1 MTFRQFAYRNV
12 VRNSRI
18 YGAFF
23 MASFFSV
30 AVFFIYSM
38 LMFHPDIE
46 RGILGE
52 VSLVGMIGAEIVL
65 VLFTL
70 FFLYYS
76 MSAFLEAR
84 SHEFA
89 ILLHLGMEKRQ
100 MNKLVFLET
109 MIIGS
114 GSIIVGIIFGFS
126 FSKFFFM
133 IVREILHLE
142 DLPLYVSWQPFL
154 LTIGVFTSAFVVISF
169 ISVYFTRE
177 RKLRD
182 LLKGDDYINSNKGYS
197 KIRAIYGIILILTT
211 YALAIIVSHTTTIEL
226 TLLIPLSATFGTYY
240 FFSDSV
246 PFILQI
252 ARGKRKFHWR
262 RYRLLS
268 LAEQTRIMMD
278 NVKMF
283 FVVTM
288 VSTLAFLSVGV
299 LATMSSYTTQYDR
312 LNPLGFIYKG
322 DNDNPYEAEH
332 INSLRLQL
340 EDKGLSYHLS
350 RFVVV
355 KQTSSFTQNEVEVFR
370 ESDMNVLLSSFNYP
384 LIDLASGEAVFIPYS
399 EESLKKLKNTEVRT
413 ILEENDIP
421 ITIDSVYPK
430 IVFPG
435 SIVSVNSIVI
445 SDEDFVKLVNP
456 ITSKGVVQPSYH
468 LFTFDIPQWMET
480 KDIGKDIL
488 ESASSEYFHS
498 LKKGKHSPFY
508 FENAGL
514 NYSYILATYSLFT
527 LVGVLVATVFLLAA
541 GSFIYFKLHTS
552 LEREKR
558 KFDVLKRM
566 GLTDVELKKLVNR
579 HLFPQFFLPWSVA
592 MMHSAFAFF
601 MVQGILKDIANISI
615 VKEVFFAFG
624 FFVLIQVIYFY
635 LIRWR
640 YISHIRS

>member
-1 MTFRQFAYRNV
+1 
-12 VRNSRI
+12 
-18 YGAFF
+18 

-46 RGILGE
+46 HGILGE
-52 VSLVGMIGAEIVL
+52 VSLIGMVGAEIVL

-100 MNKLVFLET
+100 MNRLVFLET

-133 IVREILHLE
+133 IVREILHLD
-142 DLPLYVSWQPFL
+142 DLPLYVSWEPFL

-177 RKLRD
+177 RQLRD
-182 LLKGDDYINSNKGYS
+182 LIKGSDYLSSLATYS
-197 KIRAIYGIILILTT
+197 KIRAIYGVALILAT
-211 YALAIIVSHTTTIEL
+211 YILAFVVGHTSLIGL
-226 TLLIPLSATFGTYY
+226 TLIIPFSATFGTYY

-246 PFILQI
+246 PYILDL
-252 ARGKRKFHWR
+252 ARGKRKFYWR

-268 LAEQTRIMMD
+268 LAEQTHIMMD

-299 LATMSSYTTQYDR
+299 LATMSSYTIQYDR
-312 LNPLGFIYKG
+312 LNPLGLVYKG
-322 DNDNPYEAEH
+322 DVDNPFEREH

-340 EDKGLSYHLS
+340 EDKGLSYQLS

-355 KQTSSFTQNEVEVFR
+355 KQTSSFTKNEVEVFR
-370 ESDMNVLLSSFNYP
+370 ESDMNVLLSSYSYP
-384 LIDLASGEAVFIPYS
+384 LLNLAAGEAVFIPYS
-399 EESLKKLKNTEVRT
+399 EDALKKLKDRVVHTV
-413 ILEENDIP
+413 LEENSIP

-445 SDEDFVKLVNP
+445 SDEDFANLVHP
-456 ITSKGVVQPSYH
+456 ISDKNIMQPSYH
-468 LFTFDIPQWMET
+468 LFTFVIPQWMET
-480 KDIGKDIL
+480 KEIGKDIVNL
-488 ESASSEYFHS
+488 ETNLYFS
-498 LKKGKHSPFY
+498 KKDKFSPFY

-541 GSFIYFKLHTS
+541 GSFVYFKLHTS

-566 GLTDVELKKLVNR
+566 GLTDAELKKLVNR
-579 HLFPQFFLPWSVA
+579 HLFPQFFLPWGVA
-592 MMHSAFAFF
+592 MMHSAFAFL
-601 MVQGILKDIANISI
+601 MVQGVLKDFANISI

-624 FFVLIQVIYFY
+624 FFVVIQVVYFY

>member
-52 VSLVGMIGAEIVL
+52 VSLIGMVGAEIVL

-84 SHEFA
+84 SQEFA

-100 MNKLVFLET
+100 MNRLVFLET

-114 GSIIVGIIFGFS
+114 GSIIVGIVFGFS

-133 IVREILHLE
+133 IVREILHLD
-142 DLPLYVSWQPFL
+142 DLPLYVSWEPFL

-182 LLKGDDYINSNKGYS
+182 LLKGSDYLNSLATYS
-197 KIRAIYGIILILTT
+197 KIRAVYGVALILTT
-211 YALAIIVSHTTTIEL
+211 YILAFVVGHTSLIGL
-226 TLLIPLSATFGTYY
+226 TLLIPFSATFGTYY

-246 PFILQI
+246 PCFLDL
-252 ARGKRKFHWR
+252 ARGKRKYHWQ

-268 LAEQTRIMMD
+268 LAEQTHIMMD

-312 LNPLGFIYKG
+312 LNPLGLVYKG
-322 DNDNPYEAEH
+322 DVDNPYEREH

-340 EDKGLSYHLS
+340 EEKGLSYQLS
-350 RFVVV
+350 RFIVV
-355 KQTSSFTQNEVEVFR
+355 KQTSSFTRNEVEVFR
-370 ESDMNVLLSSFNYP
+370 ESDMNVLLSSYSYP
-384 LIDLASGEAVFIPYS
+384 LLNLGSGEAVFIPYS
-399 EESLKKLKNTEVRT
+399 EDSLKKLKNRIVHTV
-413 ILEENDIP
+413 LEENNIP

-445 SDEDFVKLVNP
+445 SDEDFAKLVRP
-456 ITSKGVVQPSYH
+456 IADQDIIQPSYH
-468 LFTFDIPQWMET
+468 LFTFVIPQWMET
-480 KDIGKDIL
+480 KEIGKNIDYL
-488 ESASSEYFHS
+488 ESNLYF
-498 LKKGKHSPFY
+498 LKKDKFSPFY

-566 GLTDVELKKLVNR
+566 GLTDAELKKLVNR
-579 HLFPQFFLPWSVA
+579 HLFPQFFLPWGVA
-592 MMHSAFAFF
+592 MMHSAFAFL
-601 MVQGILKDIANISI
+601 MVQGILRDIANISI

-624 FFVLIQVIYFY
+624 FFVLIQVVYFY

>member
-1 MTFRQFAYRNV
+1 
-12 VRNSRI
+12 
-18 YGAFF
+18 

-52 VSLVGMIGAEIVL
+52 VSLIGMVGAEIVL

-109 MIIGS
+109 MIIGA

-133 IVREILHLE
+133 IVREILHLDE
-142 DLPLYVSWQPFL
+142 LPLYVSWQPFL

-182 LLKGDDYINSNKGYS
+182 LIKGSDYLNSLTTYS
-197 KIRAIYGIILILTT
+197 KIRAVYGIALILGT
-211 YALAIIVSHTTTIEL
+211 YILAFVVGHTSLIGL
-226 TLLIPLSATFGTYY
+226 TLLIPFSATFGTYY

-246 PFILQI
+246 PCFLDL
-252 ARGKRKFHWR
+252 ARGKRKFHWQ

-268 LAEQTRIMMD
+268 LAEQTHIMMD

-312 LNPLGFIYKG
+312 LNPLGLVYKG
-322 DNDNPYEAEH
+322 DIDNPYEREH

-340 EDKGLSYHLS
+340 EEKGLSYQLS
-350 RFVVV
+350 RFVVI

-370 ESDMNVLLSSFNYP
+370 ESDMNVLLSSYSYP
-384 LIDLASGEAVFIPYS
+384 LLDLGSGEAVFIPYS
-399 EESLKKLKNTEVRT
+399 EDSLKKLKNRVVHTV
-413 ILEENDIP
+413 LEENSIP

-445 SDEDFVKLVNP
+445 SDEDFAKLIHP
-456 ITSKGVVQPSYH
+456 ISEKNLIQPSYH
-468 LFTFDIPQWMET
+468 LFTFVIPQWMET
-480 KDIGKDIL
+480 KEVGKDIDYL
-488 ESASSEYFHS
+488 ESNLYF
-498 LKKGKHSPFY
+498 LKKDKFSPFY

-566 GLTDVELKKLVNR
+566 GLTDIELKKLVDR
-579 HLFPQFFLPWSVA
+579 H
-592 MMHSAFAFF
+592 
-601 MVQGILKDIANISI
+601 
-615 VKEVFFAFG
+615 
-624 FFVLIQVIYFY
+624 
-635 LIRWR
+635 
-640 YISHIRS
+640 

>member
-12 VRNSRI
+12 VRNSRV

-46 RGILGE
+46 SGILGE
-52 VSLVGMIGAEIVL
+52 VPMVGMIGAEVVL

-84 SHEFA
+84 SREFG
-89 ILLHLGMEKRQ
+89 ILLHLGMDKRQ

-109 MIIGS
+109 MIIGAA
-114 GSIIVGIIFGFS
+114 SIIVGIIFGFS

-142 DLPLYVSWQPFL
+142 GLPLYVSWEPFL

-169 ISVYFTRE
+169 TSVYLRRE
-177 RKLRD
+177 RKLLD
-182 LLKGDDYINSNKGYS
+182 LMKGSNYLHSVITYS
-197 KIRAIYGIILILTT
+197 KIRAIYGIALILST
-211 YALAIIVSHTTTIEL
+211 YVLVLLVSYTSMIGL
-226 TLLIPLSATFGTYY
+226 TLLIPVSATFGTYY

-246 PFILQI
+246 PFFLDL
-252 ARGKRKFHWR
+252 ARGKRKFHWQ

-268 LAEQTRIMMD
+268 LAEQTNIMQE
-278 NVKMF
+278 NVKVF

-288 VSTLAFLSVGV
+288 VSTMAFLSVGV
-299 LATMSSYTTQYDR
+299 LATMSSYTTQYER
-312 LNPLGFIYKG
+312 LNPLGLIYKG
-322 DNDNPYEAEH
+322 DIDNPYENEH
-332 INSLRLQL
+332 IHSLMEQL
-340 EDKGLSYHLS
+340 EEKGLSYHLT
-350 RFVVV
+350 RFVVI
-355 KQTSSFTQNEVEVFR
+355 KQTSSFTHNEVEVFR
-370 ESDMNVLLSSFNYP
+370 ESDMNTLLSSFGYP
-384 LIDLASGEAVFIPYS
+384 LLKLTEGEAVFIPYS
-399 EESLKKLKNTEVRT
+399 EESLKKLKNTVVHT
-413 ILEENDIP
+413 VLEENAIP
-421 ITIDSVYPK
+421 LTIDSVYPE

-445 SDEDFVKLVNP
+445 SDEDFVKLEKP
-456 ITSKGVVQPSYH
+456 IADADIVQPSYK

-480 KDIGKDIL
+480 KEIGKEIDHL
-488 ESASSEYFHS
+488 AVNEYFN
-498 LKKGKHSPFY
+498 KNENRSPFY

-552 LEREKR
+552 LEHEKR
-558 KFDVLKRM
+558 KFEVLKRM
-566 GLTDVELKKLVNR
+566 GLTDIELKKLVNR
-579 HLFPQFFLPWSVA
+579 HLFPQFFLPWGVA

-601 MVQGILKDIANISI
+601 MVQSLLKDIANISI

-624 FFVLIQVIYFY
+624 FFVMIQVVYFY

>member
-12 VRNSRI
+12 IRNSRI

-52 VSLVGMIGAEIVL
+52 VSLIGMVGAEIVL

-76 MSAFLEAR
+76 LSAFLEAR

-100 MNKLVFLET
+100 MNRLVFLET
-109 MIIGS
+109 MIIGA

-133 IVREILHLE
+133 IVREILHLNK
-142 DLPLYVSWQPFL
+142 LSLYVSWQPFL
-154 LTIGVFTSAFVVISF
+154 LTIGVFMSAFIVISF
-169 ISVYFTRE
+169 ISVYFTRV

-182 LLKGDDYINSNKGYS
+182 LMKGTTNYAQTYS
-197 KIRAIYGIILILTT
+197 KVHAIYGIGLILFT
-211 YALAIIVSHTTTIEL
+211 YLITLIIAQKSFISLLA
-226 TLLIPLSATFGTYY
+226 LIPLSATVGTYY
-240 FFSDSV
+240 LFSDTI
-246 PFILQI
+246 PLFLEM
-252 ARGKRKFHWR
+252 ARKKRHFHWQ

-268 LAEQTRIMMD
+268 LAEQTDILKD

-288 VSTLAFLSVGV
+288 VSTLAFLSVGI

-312 LNPLGFIYKG
+312 LNPLGLVYKG
-322 DNDNPYEAEH
+322 DIDNPYEKNH

-340 EDKGLSYHLS
+340 EEKGLSYQLS

-355 KQTSSFTQNEVEVFR
+355 KQTSSFTHNEVEVFR
-370 ESDMNVLLSSFNYP
+370 ESDMNSLVSSFNYP
-384 LIDLASGEAVFIPYS
+384 LINLESGEAIFIPYS
-399 EESLKKLKNTEVRT
+399 EESLKKLKNKIVHT
-413 ILEENDIP
+413 ILQENNIP

-430 IVFPG
+430 IVFPT

-445 SDEDFVKLVNP
+445 SDEDFEKITRLISYKP
-456 ITSKGVVQPSYH
+456 IIQPVYH
-468 LFTFDIPQWMET
+468 LFTFHIPQWRET
-480 KDIGKDIL
+480 KDIGQDIDQF
-488 ESASSEYFHS
+488 ASSIYV
-498 LKKGKHSPFY
+498 KKQSKFSPFY

-541 GSFIYFKLHTS
+541 GSFVYFKLHTS

-566 GLTDVELKKLVNR
+566 GLTDAELKKLVNR
-579 HLFPQFFLPWSVA
+579 HLFPQFFLPWGVA
-592 MMHSAFAFF
+592 MLHSTFAFL
-601 MVQGILKDIANISI
+601 MIQGVLREFIDVSIA
-615 VKEVFFAFG
+615 KEVFFAFG
-624 FFVLIQVIYFY
+624 FFVLIQIVYFY

>member
-1 MTFRQFAYRNV
+1 
-12 VRNSRI
+12 
-18 YGAFF
+18 

-52 VSLVGMIGAEIVL
+52 VSLIGMVGAEIVL

-109 MIIGS
+109 MIIGA
-114 GSIIVGIIFGFS
+114 GSIIVGIVFGFS

-133 IVREILHLE
+133 IVREILHLDE
-142 DLPLYVSWQPFL
+142 LPLYVSWQPFL

-182 LLKGDDYINSNKGYS
+182 LIKGSDYLNSLTTYS
-197 KIRAIYGIILILTT
+197 KIRAIYGITLILGT
-211 YALAIIVSHTTTIEL
+211 YILAFVVGHTSLIGL
-226 TLLIPLSATFGTYY
+226 TLLIPFSATFGTYY

-246 PFILQI
+246 PCLLDL
-252 ARGKRKFHWR
+252 ARGKRKFHWQ

-268 LAEQTRIMMD
+268 LAEQTHIMMD

-312 LNPLGFIYKG
+312 LNPLGLVYKG
-322 DNDNPYEAEH
+322 DIDNPYEREH

-340 EDKGLSYHLS
+340 EDKGLSYQLS

-370 ESDMNVLLSSFNYP
+370 ESDMNVLLSSYSYP
-384 LIDLASGEAVFIPYS
+384 LLNLGSGEAVFIPYS
-399 EESLKKLKNTEVRT
+399 EDSLKKLKNRVVHTV
-413 ILEENDIP
+413 LEENSIP

-445 SDEDFVKLVNP
+445 SDEDFAKLIHP
-456 ITSKGVVQPSYH
+456 ISEKNIIQPSYH
-468 LFTFDIPQWMET
+468 LFTFVIPQWMET
-480 KDIGKDIL
+480 KEVGKDIDYL
-488 ESASSEYFHS
+488 ESNLYF
-498 LKKGKHSPFY
+498 LKKDKFSPFY

-566 GLTDVELKKLVNR
+566 GLTEIELKKLVNR
-579 HLFPQFFLPWSVA
+579 HLFPQFFLPWGVA
-592 MMHSAFAFF
+592 MMHSAFAFL

-624 FFVLIQVIYFY
+624 FFVLIQVVYFY

>member
-52 VSLVGMIGAEIVL
+52 MSLIGMVGAEIVL

-100 MNKLVFLET
+100 MNRLVFLET
-109 MIIGS
+109 MIIGT
-114 GSIIVGIIFGFS
+114 GSIIVGIVFGFS

-142 DLPLYVSWQPFL
+142 DLPLYISWEPFL
-154 LTIGVFTSAFVVISF
+154 LTIGVFTSAFFVISF

-182 LLKGDDYINSNKGYS
+182 LIKGSDYLNSLTTYS
-197 KIRAIYGIILILTT
+197 KIRAFYGIALIVTT
-211 YALAIIVSHTTTIEL
+211 YILAFVVGHTSLIGL
-226 TLLIPLSATFGTYY
+226 TLLIPFSATFGTYY

-246 PFILQI
+246 PCFLDL
-252 ARGKRKFHWR
+252 ARGKRKYHWQ

-268 LAEQTRIMMD
+268 LAEQTHIMMD

-312 LNPLGFIYKG
+312 LNPLGLVYKG
-322 DNDNPYEAEH
+322 DVDNPYEREH

-340 EDKGLSYHLS
+340 EEKGLSYQLS
-350 RFVVV
+350 RFIVV
-355 KQTSSFTQNEVEVFR
+355 KQTSSFTRNEVEVFR
-370 ESDMNVLLSSFNYP
+370 ESDMNVLLSSYSYP
-384 LIDLASGEAVFIPYS
+384 LLNLEAGEAVFIPYS
-399 EESLKKLKNTEVRT
+399 EDSLKKLKDRVVHTV
-413 ILEENDIP
+413 LEENNIP
-421 ITIDSVYPK
+421 LTIDSVYPK

-445 SDEDFVKLVNP
+445 SDEDFAKLIHP
-456 ITSKGVVQPSYH
+456 ISDQDIIQPSYH
-468 LFTFDIPQWMET
+468 LFTFVIPQWMET
-480 KDIGKDIL
+480 KDIGKDIDHL
-488 ESASSEYFHS
+488 ESNLYFI
-498 LKKGKHSPFY
+498 KKDKFSPFY

-566 GLTDVELKKLVNR
+566 GLTDTELKKLVNR
-579 HLFPQFFLPWSVA
+579 HLFPQFFLPWGVA
-592 MMHSAFAFF
+592 MMHSAFAFL
-601 MVQGILKDIANISI
+601 MVQGILRDIANISI

-624 FFVLIQVIYFY
+624 FFVLIQVVYFY

>member
-52 VSLVGMIGAEIVL
+52 VSLIGMVGAEIVL

-100 MNKLVFLET
+100 MNRLVFLET

-142 DLPLYVSWQPFL
+142 ELPLYVSWEPFL

-182 LLKGDDYINSNKGYS
+182 LIKGSDYLSSLATYS
-197 KIRAIYGIILILTT
+197 KIRAIYGVALILAT
-211 YALAIIVSHTTTIEL
+211 YILAFVVGHTSFIEL
-226 TLLIPLSATFGTYY
+226 TLLIPFSATFGTYY

-246 PFILQI
+246 PCFIDL
-252 ARGKRKFHWR
+252 ARGKRKFYWR

-268 LAEQTRIMMD
+268 LAEQTHIMMD

-288 VSTLAFLSVGV
+288 VSTLAFLAVGI
-299 LATMSSYTTQYDR
+299 LATMSSYTIQYDR
-312 LNPLGFIYKG
+312 LNPLGLVYKG
-322 DNDNPYEAEH
+322 DVDNPYEREH

-340 EDKGLSYHLS
+340 EDKGLSYQLS
-350 RFVVV
+350 RFVVI

-370 ESDMNVLLSSFNYP
+370 ESDMNVLLSSYSYP
-384 LIDLASGEAVFIPYS
+384 LLNLAAGEAVFIPYS
-399 EESLKKLKNTEVRT
+399 EDSLKKLKNRVVHTV
-413 ILEENDIP
+413 LEENAIP

-445 SDEDFVKLVNP
+445 SDEDFAKLIRP
-456 ITSKGVVQPSYH
+456 ILDKDIRQPSYH
-468 LFTFDIPQWMET
+468 LFTFVIPQWMET
-480 KDIGKDIL
+480 KEIGKEIASL
-488 ESASSEYFHS
+488 ETNLYFN
-498 LKKGKHSPFY
+498 KKDKFSPFY

-541 GSFIYFKLHTS
+541 GSFVYFKLHTS

-566 GLTDVELKKLVNR
+566 GLTDGELKKLVNR
-579 HLFPQFFLPWSVA
+579 HLFPQFFLPWGVA
-592 MMHSAFAFF
+592 MMHSAFAFL

-624 FFVLIQVIYFY
+624 FFVFIQVVYFY

>member
-1 MTFRQFAYRNV
+1 MSCGTAGYMVPFSWQA
-12 VRNSRI
+12 
-18 YGAFF
+18 
-23 MASFFSV
+23 FFSV

-52 VSLVGMIGAEIVL
+52 MSLIGMVGAEIVL

-100 MNKLVFLET
+100 MNRLVFLET
-109 MIIGS
+109 MIIGT
-114 GSIIVGIIFGFS
+114 GSIIVGIVFGFS

-142 DLPLYVSWQPFL
+142 DLPLYISWEPFL
-154 LTIGVFTSAFVVISF
+154 LTIGVFTSAFFVISF

-182 LLKGDDYINSNKGYS
+182 LIKGSDYLNSLTTYS
-197 KIRAIYGIILILTT
+197 KIRAFYGIALIVTT
-211 YALAIIVSHTTTIEL
+211 YILAFVVGHTSLIGL
-226 TLLIPLSATFGTYY
+226 TLLIPFSATFGTYY

-246 PFILQI
+246 PCFLDL
-252 ARGKRKFHWR
+252 ARGKRKYHWQ

-268 LAEQTRIMMD
+268 LAEQTHIMMD

-312 LNPLGFIYKG
+312 LNPLGLVYKG
-322 DNDNPYEAEH
+322 DVDNPYEREH

-340 EDKGLSYHLS
+340 EEKGLSYQLS
-350 RFVVV
+350 RFIVV
-355 KQTSSFTQNEVEVFR
+355 KQTSSFTRNEVEVFR
-370 ESDMNVLLSSFNYP
+370 ESDMNVLLSSYSYP
-384 LIDLASGEAVFIPYS
+384 LLNLEAGEAVFIPYS
-399 EESLKKLKNTEVRT
+399 EDSLKKLKDRVVHTV
-413 ILEENDIP
+413 LEENNIP
-421 ITIDSVYPK
+421 LTIDSVYPK

-445 SDEDFVKLVNP
+445 SDEDFAKLIHP
-456 ITSKGVVQPSYH
+456 ISDHDIIQPSYH
-468 LFTFDIPQWMET
+468 LFTFVIPQWMET
-480 KDIGKDIL
+480 KDIGKDIDHL
-488 ESASSEYFHS
+488 ESNLYFI
-498 LKKGKHSPFY
+498 KKDKFSPFY

-566 GLTDVELKKLVNR
+566 GLTDTELKKLVNR
-579 HLFPQFFLPWSVA
+579 HLFPQFFLPWGVA
-592 MMHSAFAFF
+592 MMHSAFAFL
-601 MVQGILKDIANISI
+601 MVQGILRDIANISI

-624 FFVLIQVIYFY
+624 FFVLIQVVYFY

>member
-52 VSLVGMIGAEIVL
+52 VSLIGMVGAEIVL

-109 MIIGS
+109 MIIGA
-114 GSIIVGIIFGFS
+114 GSIIVGIVFGFS

-133 IVREILHLE
+133 IVREILHLDE
-142 DLPLYVSWQPFL
+142 LPLYVSWQPFL

-182 LLKGDDYINSNKGYS
+182 LIKGSDYLNSLTTYS
-197 KIRAIYGIILILTT
+197 KIRAIYGITLILGT
-211 YALAIIVSHTTTIEL
+211 YILAFVVGHTSLIGL
-226 TLLIPLSATFGTYY
+226 TLLIPFSATFGTYY

-246 PFILQI
+246 PCLLDL
-252 ARGKRKFHWR
+252 ARGKRKFHWQ

-268 LAEQTRIMMD
+268 LAEQTHIMMD

-312 LNPLGFIYKG
+312 LNPLGLVYKG
-322 DNDNPYEAEH
+322 DIDNPYEREH

-340 EDKGLSYHLS
+340 EEKGLSYQLS

-370 ESDMNVLLSSFNYP
+370 ESDMNVLLSSYSYP
-384 LIDLASGEAVFIPYS
+384 LLNLGSGEAVFIPYS
-399 EESLKKLKNTEVRT
+399 EDSLKKLKNRVVHTV
-413 ILEENDIP
+413 LEENSIP

-445 SDEDFVKLVNP
+445 SDEDFAKLIHP
-456 ITSKGVVQPSYH
+456 ISEKNIIQPSYH
-468 LFTFDIPQWMET
+468 LFTFVIPQWMET
-480 KDIGKDIL
+480 KEVGKDIDYL
-488 ESASSEYFHS
+488 ESNLYF
-498 LKKGKHSPFY
+498 LKKDKFSPFY

-566 GLTDVELKKLVNR
+566 GLTEIELKKLVNR
-579 HLFPQFFLPWSVA
+579 HLFPQFFLPWGVA
-592 MMHSAFAFF
+592 MMHSAFAFL

-624 FFVLIQVIYFY
+624 FFVLIQVVYFY

>member
-1 MTFRQFAYRNV
+1 
-12 VRNSRI
+12 
-18 YGAFF
+18 

-52 VSLVGMIGAEIVL
+52 VSLIGMVGAEIVL

-89 ILLHLGMEKRQ
+89 MLLHLGMEKRQ

-109 MIIGS
+109 MIIGA
-114 GSIIVGIIFGFS
+114 GSIIVGIVFGFS

-133 IVREILHLE
+133 IVREILHLDE
-142 DLPLYVSWQPFL
+142 LPLYVSWQPFL

-182 LLKGDDYINSNKGYS
+182 LIKGSDYLNSLTTYS
-197 KIRAIYGIILILTT
+197 KIRAIYGITLILGT
-211 YALAIIVSHTTTIEL
+211 YILAFVVGHTSLIGL
-226 TLLIPLSATFGTYY
+226 TLLIPFSATFGTYY

-246 PFILQI
+246 PCFLDL
-252 ARGKRKFHWR
+252 ARGKRKFHWQ

-268 LAEQTRIMMD
+268 LAEQTHIMMD

-312 LNPLGFIYKG
+312 LNPLGLVYKG
-322 DNDNPYEAEH
+322 DIDNPFEREH

-340 EDKGLSYHLS
+340 EEKGLSYQLS

-370 ESDMNVLLSSFNYP
+370 ESDMNVLLSSYSYP
-384 LIDLASGEAVFIPYS
+384 LLNLGPGEAVFIPYS
-399 EESLKKLKNTEVRT
+399 EDSLKKLKNRVVHTV
-413 ILEENDIP
+413 LEENSIP

-445 SDEDFVKLVNP
+445 SDEDFAKLILP
-456 ITSKGVVQPSYH
+456 ISEKNIIQPSYH
-468 LFTFDIPQWMET
+468 LFTFVIPQWMET
-480 KDIGKDIL
+480 KEVGKDIDYL
-488 ESASSEYFHS
+488 ESNLYF
-498 LKKGKHSPFY
+498 LKKDKFSPFY

-558 KFDVLKRM
+558 KFDVLMRM
-566 GLTDVELKKLVNR
+566 GLTDIELKKLVNR
-579 HLFPQFFLPWSVA
+579 HLFPQFFLPWGVA
-592 MMHSAFAFF
+592 MMHSAFAFL

-624 FFVLIQVIYFY
+624 FFVLIQVVYFY

>member
-52 VSLVGMIGAEIVL
+52 VSLIGMVGAEIVL

-84 SHEFA
+84 SQEFA

-100 MNKLVFLET
+100 MNQLVFLET

-114 GSIIVGIIFGFS
+114 GSIIVGIVFGFS

-133 IVREILHLE
+133 IVREILHLD
-142 DLPLYVSWQPFL
+142 DLPLYVSWEPFL

-182 LLKGDDYINSNKGYS
+182 LLKGSDYLNSLATYS
-197 KIRAIYGIILILTT
+197 KIRAVYGVALILTT
-211 YALAIIVSHTTTIEL
+211 YILAFVVGHTSLIGL
-226 TLLIPLSATFGTYY
+226 TLLIPFSATFGTYY

-246 PFILQI
+246 PCFLDL
-252 ARGKRKFHWR
+252 ARGKRKYHWQ

-268 LAEQTRIMMD
+268 LAEQTHIMMD

-312 LNPLGFIYKG
+312 LNPLGLVYKG
-322 DNDNPYEAEH
+322 DVDNPYEREH

-340 EDKGLSYHLS
+340 EEKGLSYQLS
-350 RFVVV
+350 RFIVV
-355 KQTSSFTQNEVEVFR
+355 KQTSSFTRNEVEVFR
-370 ESDMNVLLSSFNYP
+370 ESDMNVLLSSYSYP
-384 LIDLASGEAVFIPYS
+384 LLNLGSGEAVFIPYS
-399 EESLKKLKNTEVRT
+399 EDSLKKLKNRIVHTV
-413 ILEENDIP
+413 LEENNIP

-445 SDEDFVKLVNP
+445 SDEDFAKLVRP
-456 ITSKGVVQPSYH
+456 IADQDIIQPSYH
-468 LFTFDIPQWMET
+468 LFTFVIPQWMET
-480 KDIGKDIL
+480 KEIGKNIDYL
-488 ESASSEYFHS
+488 ESNLYFI
-498 LKKGKHSPFY
+498 KKDKFSPFY

-579 HLFPQFFLPWSVA
+579 HLFPQFFLPWGVA
-592 MMHSAFAFF
+592 MMHSAFAFL
-601 MVQGILKDIANISI
+601 MVQGILRDIANISI

-624 FFVLIQVIYFY
+624 FFVLIQVVYFY

>member
-1 MTFRQFAYRNV
+1 
-12 VRNSRI
+12 
-18 YGAFF
+18 
-23 MASFFSV
+23 
-30 AVFFIYSM
+30 M

-52 VSLVGMIGAEIVL
+52 VSLIGMVGAEIVL

-100 MNKLVFLET
+100 MNRLVFLET

-142 DLPLYVSWQPFL
+142 ELPLYVSWEPFL

-182 LLKGDDYINSNKGYS
+182 LIKGSDYLSSLATYS
-197 KIRAIYGIILILTT
+197 KIRAIYGVALILIT
-211 YALAIIVSHTTTIEL
+211 YILAFVVGHTSFIQL
-226 TLLIPLSATFGTYY
+226 TLFIPFSATFGTYY

-246 PFILQI
+246 PCFLDL
-252 ARGKRKFHWR
+252 ARGKRKFYWR

-268 LAEQTRIMMD
+268 LAEQTHIMMD

-288 VSTLAFLSVGV
+288 VSTLAFLAVGV
-299 LATMSSYTTQYDR
+299 LATMSSYTIQYDR
-312 LNPLGFIYKG
+312 LNPLGLVYKG
-322 DNDNPYEAEH
+322 DVDNPYEREH

-340 EDKGLSYHLS
+340 EDKGLSYQLS

-370 ESDMNVLLSSFNYP
+370 ESDMNVLLSSYSYP
-384 LIDLASGEAVFIPYS
+384 LLNLAAGEAVFIPYS
-399 EESLKKLKNTEVRT
+399 EDSLKKLKNRVVHTV
-413 ILEENDIP
+413 LEENSIP
-421 ITIDSVYPK
+421 IIIDSVYPK

-445 SDEDFVKLVNP
+445 SDEDFAKLIRP
-456 ITSKGVVQPSYH
+456 ILDKDIRQPVYH
-468 LFTFDIPQWMET
+468 LFTFVIPQWMET
-480 KDIGKDIL
+480 KEIGKEIASL
-488 ESASSEYFHS
+488 ETNLYFN
-498 LKKGKHSPFY
+498 KKDKFSPFY

-541 GSFIYFKLHTS
+541 GSFVYFKLHTS

-566 GLTDVELKKLVNR
+566 GLTDAELKKLVNR
-579 HLFPQFFLPWSVA
+579 HLFPQFFLPWGVA
-592 MMHSAFAFF
+592 MMHSAFAFL

-624 FFVLIQVIYFY
+624 FFVFIQVVYFY

>member
-52 VSLVGMIGAEIVL
+52 VSLIGMVGAEIVL

-84 SHEFA
+84 SQEFA

-100 MNKLVFLET
+100 MNRLVFLET

-114 GSIIVGIIFGFS
+114 GSIIVGIVFGFS

-133 IVREILHLE
+133 IVREILHLD
-142 DLPLYVSWQPFL
+142 DLPLYVSWEPFL

-182 LLKGDDYINSNKGYS
+182 LLKGSDYLNSLATYS
-197 KIRAIYGIILILTT
+197 KIRAVYGVALILTT
-211 YALAIIVSHTTTIEL
+211 YILAFVVGHTSLIGL
-226 TLLIPLSATFGTYY
+226 TLLIPFSATFGTYY

-246 PFILQI
+246 PCFLDL
-252 ARGKRKFHWR
+252 ARGKRKYHWQ

-268 LAEQTRIMMD
+268 LAEQTHIMMD

-312 LNPLGFIYKG
+312 LNPLGLVYKG
-322 DNDNPYEAEH
+322 DVDNPYEREH

-340 EDKGLSYHLS
+340 EEKGLSYQLS
-350 RFVVV
+350 RFIVV
-355 KQTSSFTQNEVEVFR
+355 KQTSSFTRNEVEVFR
-370 ESDMNVLLSSFNYP
+370 ESDMNVLLSSYSYP
-384 LIDLASGEAVFIPYS
+384 LLNLGSGEAVFIPYS
-399 EESLKKLKNTEVRT
+399 EDSLKKLKNRIVHTV
-413 ILEENDIP
+413 LEENNIP

-445 SDEDFVKLVNP
+445 SDEDFAKLVRP
-456 ITSKGVVQPSYH
+456 IADQDIIQPSYH
-468 LFTFDIPQWMET
+468 LFTFVIPQWMET
-480 KDIGKDIL
+480 KEIGKNIDYL
-488 ESASSEYFHS
+488 ESNLYFI
-498 LKKGKHSPFY
+498 KKDKFSPFY

-566 GLTDVELKKLVNR
+566 GLTDAELKKLVNR
-579 HLFPQFFLPWSVA
+579 HLFPQFFLPWGVA
-592 MMHSAFAFF
+592 MMHSAFAFL
-601 MVQGILKDIANISI
+601 MVQGILRDNANISI

-624 FFVLIQVIYFY
+624 FFVLIQVVYFY

>member
-1 MTFRQFAYRNV
+1 
-12 VRNSRI
+12 
-18 YGAFF
+18 

-52 VSLVGMIGAEIVL
+52 VSLIGMVGAEIVL

-89 ILLHLGMEKRQ
+89 MLLHLGMEKRQ

-109 MIIGS
+109 MIIGA
-114 GSIIVGIIFGFS
+114 GSIIVGIVFGFS

-133 IVREILHLE
+133 IVREILHLDE
-142 DLPLYVSWQPFL
+142 LPLYVSWQPFL

-182 LLKGDDYINSNKGYS
+182 LIKGSDYLNSLTTYS
-197 KIRAIYGIILILTT
+197 KIRAIYGITLILGT
-211 YALAIIVSHTTTIEL
+211 YILAFVVGHTSLIGL
-226 TLLIPLSATFGTYY
+226 TLLIPFSATFGTYY

-246 PFILQI
+246 PCFLDL
-252 ARGKRKFHWR
+252 ARGKRKFHWQ

-268 LAEQTRIMMD
+268 LAEQTHIMMD

-312 LNPLGFIYKG
+312 LNPLGLVYKG
-322 DNDNPYEAEH
+322 DIDNPFEREH

-340 EDKGLSYHLS
+340 EEKGLSYQLS

-370 ESDMNVLLSSFNYP
+370 ESDMNVLLSSYSYP
-384 LIDLASGEAVFIPYS
+384 LLNLGSGEAVFIPYS
-399 EESLKKLKNTEVRT
+399 EDSLKKLKNRVVHTV
-413 ILEENDIP
+413 LEENSIP

-445 SDEDFVKLVNP
+445 SDEDFAKLILP
-456 ITSKGVVQPSYH
+456 ISEKNIIQPSYH
-468 LFTFDIPQWMET
+468 LFTFVIPQWMET
-480 KDIGKDIL
+480 KEVGKDIDYL
-488 ESASSEYFHS
+488 ESNLYF
-498 LKKGKHSPFY
+498 LKKDKFSPFY

-558 KFDVLKRM
+558 KFDVLMRM
-566 GLTDVELKKLVNR
+566 GLTDIELKKLVNR
-579 HLFPQFFLPWSVA
+579 HLFPQFFLPWGVA
-592 MMHSAFAFF
+592 MMHSAFAFL

-624 FFVLIQVIYFY
+624 FFVLIQVVYFY

>member
-1 MTFRQFAYRNV
+1 
-12 VRNSRI
+12 
-18 YGAFF
+18 

-52 VSLVGMIGAEIVL
+52 VSLIGMVGAEIVL

-84 SHEFA
+84 SQEFA

-100 MNKLVFLET
+100 MNRLVFLET

-114 GSIIVGIIFGFS
+114 GSIIVGIVFGFS

-133 IVREILHLE
+133 IVREILHLD
-142 DLPLYVSWQPFL
+142 DLPLYVSWEPFL

-182 LLKGDDYINSNKGYS
+182 LLKGSDYLNSLATYS
-197 KIRAIYGIILILTT
+197 KIRAVYGVALILTT
-211 YALAIIVSHTTTIEL
+211 YILAFVVGHTSLIGL
-226 TLLIPLSATFGTYY
+226 TLLIPFSATFGTYY

-246 PFILQI
+246 PCFLDL
-252 ARGKRKFHWR
+252 ARGKRKYHWQ

-268 LAEQTRIMMD
+268 LAEQTHIMMD

-312 LNPLGFIYKG
+312 LNPLGLVYKG
-322 DNDNPYEAEH
+322 DVDNPYEREH
-332 INSLRLQL
+332 INSLRVQL
-340 EDKGLSYHLS
+340 EEKGLSYQLS
-350 RFVVV
+350 RFIVV
-355 KQTSSFTQNEVEVFR
+355 KQTSSFTRNEVEVFR
-370 ESDMNVLLSSFNYP
+370 ESDMNVLLSSYSYP
-384 LIDLASGEAVFIPYS
+384 LLNLGSGEAVFIPYS
-399 EESLKKLKNTEVRT
+399 EDSLKKLKNRIVHTV
-413 ILEENDIP
+413 LEENNIP

-445 SDEDFVKLVNP
+445 SDEDFAKLVRP
-456 ITSKGVVQPSYH
+456 IADQDIIQPSYH
-468 LFTFDIPQWMET
+468 LFTFVIPQWMET
-480 KDIGKDIL
+480 KEIGKNIDYL
-488 ESASSEYFHS
+488 ESNLYF
-498 LKKGKHSPFY
+498 LKKDKFSPFY

-566 GLTDVELKKLVNR
+566 GLTDAELKKLVNR
-579 HLFPQFFLPWSVA
+579 HLFPQFFLPWGVA
-592 MMHSAFAFF
+592 MMHSAFAFL
-601 MVQGILKDIANISI
+601 MVQGILRDIANISI

-624 FFVLIQVIYFY
+624 FFVLIQVVYFY

>member
-1 MTFRQFAYRNV
+1 VTFRQFAYRNV

-52 VSLVGMIGAEIVL
+52 VSLIGMVGAEIVL

-89 ILLHLGMEKRQ
+89 MLLHLGMEKRQ

-109 MIIGS
+109 MIIGA
-114 GSIIVGIIFGFS
+114 GSIIVGIVFGFS

-133 IVREILHLE
+133 IVREILHLDE
-142 DLPLYVSWQPFL
+142 LPLYVSWQPFL

-182 LLKGDDYINSNKGYS
+182 LIKGSDYLNSLTTYS
-197 KIRAIYGIILILTT
+197 KIRAIYGITLILGT
-211 YALAIIVSHTTTIEL
+211 YILAFVVGHTSLIGL
-226 TLLIPLSATFGTYY
+226 TLLIPFSATFGTYY

-246 PFILQI
+246 PCFLDL
-252 ARGKRKFHWR
+252 ARGKRKFHWQ

-268 LAEQTRIMMD
+268 LAEQTHIMMD

-312 LNPLGFIYKG
+312 LNPLGLVYKG
-322 DNDNPYEAEH
+322 DIDNPFEREH

-340 EDKGLSYHLS
+340 EEKGLSYQLS

-370 ESDMNVLLSSFNYP
+370 ESDMNVLLSSYSYP
-384 LIDLASGEAVFIPYS
+384 LLNLGSGEAVFIPYS
-399 EESLKKLKNTEVRT
+399 EDSLKKLKNRVVHTV
-413 ILEENDIP
+413 LEENSIP

-445 SDEDFVKLVNP
+445 SDEDFAKLILP
-456 ITSKGVVQPSYH
+456 ISEENIIH
-468 LFTFDIPQWMET
+468 LFTFVIPQWMET
-480 KDIGKDIL
+480 KEVGKDIDYL
-488 ESASSEYFHS
+488 ESNLYF
-498 LKKGKHSPFY
+498 LKKDKFSPFY

-558 KFDVLKRM
+558 KFDVLMRM
-566 GLTDVELKKLVNR
+566 GLTDIELKKLVNR
-579 HLFPQFFLPWSVA
+579 HLFPQFFLPWGVA
-592 MMHSAFAFF
+592 MMHSAFAFL

-624 FFVLIQVIYFY
+624 FFVLIQVVYFY

>member
-52 VSLVGMIGAEIVL
+52 VSLIGMVGAEIVL

-89 ILLHLGMEKRQ
+89 MLLHLGMEKRQ

-109 MIIGS
+109 MIIGA
-114 GSIIVGIIFGFS
+114 GSIIVGIVFGFS

-133 IVREILHLE
+133 IVREILHLDE
-142 DLPLYVSWQPFL
+142 LPLYVSWQPFL

-182 LLKGDDYINSNKGYS
+182 LIKGSDYLNSLTTYS
-197 KIRAIYGIILILTT
+197 KIRAIYGITLILGT
-211 YALAIIVSHTTTIEL
+211 YILAFVVGHTSLIGL
-226 TLLIPLSATFGTYY
+226 TLLIPFSATFGTYY

-246 PFILQI
+246 PCFLDL
-252 ARGKRKFHWR
+252 ARGKRKFHWQ

-268 LAEQTRIMMD
+268 LAEQTHIMMD

-312 LNPLGFIYKG
+312 LNPLGLVYKG
-322 DNDNPYEAEH
+322 DIDNPFEREH

-340 EDKGLSYHLS
+340 EEKGLSYQLS

-370 ESDMNVLLSSFNYP
+370 ESDMNVLLSSYSYP
-384 LIDLASGEAVFIPYS
+384 LLNLGSGEAVFIPYS
-399 EESLKKLKNTEVRT
+399 EDSLKKLKNRVVHTV
-413 ILEENDIP
+413 LEENSIP

-445 SDEDFVKLVNP
+445 SDEDFAKLIFP
-456 ITSKGVVQPSYH
+456 ISEKNIIQPSYH
-468 LFTFDIPQWMET
+468 LFTFVIPQWMET
-480 KDIGKDIL
+480 KEVGKDIDYL
-488 ESASSEYFHS
+488 ESN
-498 LKKGKHSPFY
+498 L
-508 FENAGL
+508 
-514 NYSYILATYSLFT
+514 
-527 LVGVLVATVFLLAA
+527 
-541 GSFIYFKLHTS
+541 
-552 LEREKR
+552 
-558 KFDVLKRM
+558 
-566 GLTDVELKKLVNR
+566 
-579 HLFPQFFLPWSVA
+579 
-592 MMHSAFAFF
+592 
-601 MVQGILKDIANISI
+601 
-615 VKEVFFAFG
+615 
-624 FFVLIQVIYFY
+624 
-635 LIRWR
+635 
-640 YISHIRS
+640 

>member
-1 MTFRQFAYRNV
+1 
-12 VRNSRI
+12 
-18 YGAFF
+18 

-52 VSLVGMIGAEIVL
+52 VSLIGMVGAEIVL

-100 MNKLVFLET
+100 MNRLVFLET

-142 DLPLYVSWQPFL
+142 ELPLYVSWEPFL

-182 LLKGDDYINSNKGYS
+182 LIKGSDYLSSLATYS
-197 KIRAIYGIILILTT
+197 KFRAIYGVALILIT
-211 YALAIIVSHTTTIEL
+211 YILAFVVGHTSFIQL
-226 TLLIPLSATFGTYY
+226 TLFIPFSATFGTYY

-246 PFILQI
+246 PCFLDL
-252 ARGKRKFHWR
+252 ARGKRKFYWR

-268 LAEQTRIMMD
+268 LAEQTHIMMD

-288 VSTLAFLSVGV
+288 VSTLAFLAVGV
-299 LATMSSYTTQYDR
+299 LATMSSYTIQYDR
-312 LNPLGFIYKG
+312 LNPLGLVYKG
-322 DNDNPYEAEH
+322 DVDNPYEREH

-340 EDKGLSYHLS
+340 EDKGLSYQLS

-370 ESDMNVLLSSFNYP
+370 ESDMNVLLSSYSYP
-384 LIDLASGEAVFIPYS
+384 LLNLAAGEAVFIPYS
-399 EESLKKLKNTEVRT
+399 EDSLKKLKNRVVHTV
-413 ILEENDIP
+413 LEENSIP
-421 ITIDSVYPK
+421 IIIDSVYPK

-445 SDEDFVKLVNP
+445 SDEDFAKLIRP
-456 ITSKGVVQPSYH
+456 ILDKDIRQPVYH
-468 LFTFDIPQWMET
+468 LFTFVIPQWMET
-480 KDIGKDIL
+480 KEIGKEIASL
-488 ESASSEYFHS
+488 ETNLYFN
-498 LKKGKHSPFY
+498 KKDKFSPFY

-541 GSFIYFKLHTS
+541 GSFVYFKLHTS

-566 GLTDVELKKLVNR
+566 GLTDAELKKLVNR
-579 HLFPQFFLPWSVA
+579 HLFPQFFLPWGVA
-592 MMHSAFAFF
+592 MMHSAFAFL

-624 FFVLIQVIYFY
+624 FFVFIQVVYFY

>member
-1 MTFRQFAYRNV
+1 
-12 VRNSRI
+12 
-18 YGAFF
+18 

-52 VSLVGMIGAEIVL
+52 VSLIGMVGAEIVL

-89 ILLHLGMEKRQ
+89 MLLHLGMEKRQ

-109 MIIGS
+109 MIIGA
-114 GSIIVGIIFGFS
+114 GSIIVGIVFGFS

-133 IVREILHLE
+133 IVREILHLDE
-142 DLPLYVSWQPFL
+142 LPLYVSWQPFL

-182 LLKGDDYINSNKGYS
+182 LIKGSDYLNSLTTYS
-197 KIRAIYGIILILTT
+197 KIRAIYGITLILGT
-211 YALAIIVSHTTTIEL
+211 YILAFVVGHTSLIGL
-226 TLLIPLSATFGTYY
+226 TLLIPFSATFGTYY

-246 PFILQI
+246 PCFLDL
-252 ARGKRKFHWR
+252 ARGKRKFHWQ

-268 LAEQTRIMMD
+268 LAEQTHIMMD

-312 LNPLGFIYKG
+312 LNPLGLVYKG
-322 DNDNPYEAEH
+322 DIDNPFEREH

-340 EDKGLSYHLS
+340 EEKGLSYQLS

-370 ESDMNVLLSSFNYP
+370 ESDMNVLLSSYSYP
-384 LIDLASGEAVFIPYS
+384 LLNLGPGEAVFIPYS
-399 EESLKKLKNTEVRT
+399 EDSLKKLKNRVVHTV
-413 ILEENDIP
+413 LEENSIP

-445 SDEDFVKLVNP
+445 SDEDFAKLILP
-456 ITSKGVVQPSYH
+456 ISEKNIIQPSYH
-468 LFTFDIPQWMET
+468 LFTFVIPQWMET
-480 KDIGKDIL
+480 KEVGKDIDYL
-488 ESASSEYFHS
+488 ESNLYF
-498 LKKGKHSPFY
+498 LKKDKFSPFY

-558 KFDVLKRM
+558 KFDVLMRM
-566 GLTDVELKKLVNR
+566 GLTEIELKKLVNR
-579 HLFPQFFLPWSVA
+579 HLFPQFFLPWGVA
-592 MMHSAFAFF
+592 MMHSAFAFL

-624 FFVLIQVIYFY
+624 FFVLIQVVYFY

>member
-1 MTFRQFAYRNV
+1 
-12 VRNSRI
+12 
-18 YGAFF
+18 

-52 VSLVGMIGAEIVL
+52 VSLIGMVGAEIVL

-84 SHEFA
+84 SQEFA

-100 MNKLVFLET
+100 MNRLVFLET

-114 GSIIVGIIFGFS
+114 GSIIVGIVFGFS

-133 IVREILHLE
+133 IVREILHLD
-142 DLPLYVSWQPFL
+142 DLPLYVSWEPFL

-182 LLKGDDYINSNKGYS
+182 LLKGSDYLNSLATYS
-197 KIRAIYGIILILTT
+197 KIRAVYGVALILTT
-211 YALAIIVSHTTTIEL
+211 YILAFVVGHTSLIGL
-226 TLLIPLSATFGTYY
+226 TLLIPFFATFGTYY

-246 PFILQI
+246 PCFLDL
-252 ARGKRKFHWR
+252 ARGKRKYHWQ

-268 LAEQTRIMMD
+268 LAEQTHIMMD

-312 LNPLGFIYKG
+312 LNPLGLVYKG
-322 DNDNPYEAEH
+322 DVDNPYEREH

-340 EDKGLSYHLS
+340 EEKGLSYQLS
-350 RFVVV
+350 RFIVV
-355 KQTSSFTQNEVEVFR
+355 KQTSSFTRNEVEVFR
-370 ESDMNVLLSSFNYP
+370 ESDMNVLLSSYSYP
-384 LIDLASGEAVFIPYS
+384 LLNLGSGEAVFIPYS
-399 EESLKKLKNTEVRT
+399 EDSLKKLKNRIVHTV
-413 ILEENDIP
+413 LEENNIP

-445 SDEDFVKLVNP
+445 SDEDFAKLVRP
-456 ITSKGVVQPSYH
+456 IADQDIIQPSYH
-468 LFTFDIPQWMET
+468 LFTFVIPQWMET
-480 KDIGKDIL
+480 KEIGKNIDYL
-488 ESASSEYFHS
+488 ESNLYF
-498 LKKGKHSPFY
+498 LKKDKFSPFY

-566 GLTDVELKKLVNR
+566 GLTDAELKKLVNR
-579 HLFPQFFLPWSVA
+579 HLFPQFFLPWGVA
-592 MMHSAFAFF
+592 MMHSAFAFL
-601 MVQGILKDIANISI
+601 MVQGILRDIANISI

-624 FFVLIQVIYFY
+624 FFVLIQVVYFY

>member
-52 VSLVGMIGAEIVL
+52 VSLIGMVGAEIVL

-109 MIIGS
+109 MIIGA

-133 IVREILHLE
+133 IVREILHLDE
-142 DLPLYVSWQPFL
+142 LPLYVSWQPFL

-182 LLKGDDYINSNKGYS
+182 LIKGSDYLNSLTTYS
-197 KIRAIYGIILILTT
+197 KIRAIYGITLILGT
-211 YALAIIVSHTTTIEL
+211 YILAFVVGHTSLIGL
-226 TLLIPLSATFGTYY
+226 TLLIPFSATFGTYY

-246 PFILQI
+246 PCLLDL
-252 ARGKRKFHWR
+252 ARGKRKFHWQ

-268 LAEQTRIMMD
+268 LAEQTHIMMD

-312 LNPLGFIYKG
+312 LNPLGLVYKG
-322 DNDNPYEAEH
+322 DIDNPYEREH

-340 EDKGLSYHLS
+340 EDKGLSYQLS

-370 ESDMNVLLSSFNYP
+370 ESDMNVLLSSYSYP
-384 LIDLASGEAVFIPYS
+384 LLNLGSGEAVFIPYS
-399 EESLKKLKNTEVRT
+399 EDSLKKLKNRVVHTV
-413 ILEENDIP
+413 LEENSIP

-445 SDEDFVKLVNP
+445 SDEDFAKLIHP
-456 ITSKGVVQPSYH
+456 ISEKNIIQPSYH
-468 LFTFDIPQWMET
+468 LFTFVIPQWMET
-480 KDIGKDIL
+480 KEVGKDIDYL
-488 ESASSEYFHS
+488 ESNLYF
-498 LKKGKHSPFY
+498 LKKDKFSPFY

-566 GLTDVELKKLVNR
+566 GLTEIELKKLVNR
-579 HLFPQFFLPWSVA
+579 HLFPQFFLPWGVA
-592 MMHSAFAFF
+592 MMHSAFAFL

-624 FFVLIQVIYFY
+624 FFVLIQVVYFY

>member
-38 LMFHPDIE
+38 LVFHPDIE
-46 RGILGE
+46 QGILGE
-52 VSLVGMIGAEIVL
+52 ASLLGMVGAEIVL

-114 GSIIVGIIFGFS
+114 GSIFVGIIFGFS

-133 IVREILHLE
+133 IVREILHL
-142 DLPLYVSWQPFL
+142 DSLPLYVSWEPFL
-154 LTIGVFTSAFVVISF
+154 LTIGVFTSAFVVISL

-182 LLKGDDYINSNKGYS
+182 LLKGNDYLNSVSTYS
-197 KIRAIYGIILILTT
+197 KIRAVFGITLILSA
-211 YALAIIVSHTTTIEL
+211 YVLAFIVSNTSWIGL
-226 TLLIPLSATFGTYY
+226 ALLIPFLATVGTYY
-240 FFSDSV
+240 FFRDSL
-246 PFILQI
+246 PCFLDK
-252 ARGKRKFHWR
+252 ARGKRKFHWQ

-268 LAEQTRIMMD
+268 LAEQTHIMMD

-288 VSTLAFLSVGV
+288 VSTMAFLSVGI
-299 LATMSSYTTQYDR
+299 LATMSSYTIQYDR
-312 LNPLGFIYKG
+312 LNPLGLVYKG
-322 DNDNPYEAEH
+322 DVDNPYERNH
-332 INSLRLQL
+332 IASLRIQL
-340 EDKGLSYHLS
+340 EEKGLSYHLS
-350 RFVVV
+350 RFVVI
-355 KQTSSFTQNEVEVFR
+355 KQTSSYTQNEVEVFR
-370 ESDMNVLLSSFNYP
+370 ESDMNVLLSSFSYP
-384 LIDLASGEAVFIPYS
+384 LLNLASGEAVFIPYS
-399 EESLKKLKNTEVRT
+399 EESLKKLKDKVVHTV
-413 ILEENDIP
+413 LEENSIP
-421 ITIDSVYPK
+421 LTIDSVYPN

-445 SDEDFVKLVNP
+445 SDEDFSKLRKP
-456 ITSKGVVQPSYH
+456 IADKDVTQPTYH
-468 LFTFDIPQWMET
+468 LFTFYIPQWMET
-480 KDIGKDIL
+480 KEIGKDIAEL
-488 ESASSEYFHS
+488 AANQYFY
-498 LKKGKHSPFY
+498 KKNKFSPFY

-514 NYSYILATYSLFT
+514 NYSYVLATYSLFT

-541 GSFIYFKLHTS
+541 GSFVYFKLHTS

-566 GLTDVELKKLVNR
+566 GLTDTELKKLVNR
-579 HLFPQFFLPWSVA
+579 HLFPQFFLPWGVA
-592 MMHSAFAFF
+592 MMHSAFAFL

-615 VKEVFFAFG
+615 VKEVVFAFG
-624 FFVLIQVIYFY
+624 FFVLIQVVYFY

>member
-52 VSLVGMIGAEIVL
+52 VSLIGMIGAEIVL

-84 SHEFA
+84 SQEFA

-100 MNKLVFLET
+100 MNKLIFLET
-109 MIIGS
+109 MIIGV

-142 DLPLYVSWQPFL
+142 QLPLYVSWEPFL

-169 ISVYFTRE
+169 ISVYFSRE

-182 LLKGDDYINSNKGYS
+182 LIKGDAYINSTATFS
-197 KIRAIYGIILILTT
+197 KVRALYGIALILST
-211 YALAIIVSHTTTIEL
+211 YALAFIVSHTSMIGL
-226 TLLIPLSATFGTYY
+226 TLLIPFSATFGTYY

-246 PFILQI
+246 PFFLDI
-252 ARGKRKFHWR
+252 ARGQRKFHWQ

-268 LAEQTRIMMD
+268 LAEQTHVMMD

-288 VSTLAFLSVGV
+288 VSTMAFLSVGV

-312 LNPLGFIYKG
+312 LNPLGLIYKG
-322 DNDNPYEAEH
+322 DVDNQYEGKH

-350 RFVVV
+350 RFVVI
-355 KQTSSFTQNEVEVFR
+355 KQTSSYTHNEVEVFR
-370 ESDMNVLLSSFNYP
+370 ESDMNVLLTSFSYP
-384 LIDLASGEAVFIPYS
+384 MLNLASGEAVFIPYS
-399 EESLKKLKNTEVRT
+399 EDSLKKLKNKVVHTV
-413 ILEENDIP
+413 LEENSIP
-421 ITIDSVYPK
+421 LIIDSVYPE

-445 SDEDFVKLVNP
+445 SDEDFIRLIKP
-456 ITSKGVVQPSYH
+456 IADEKVVQPSYH
-468 LFTFDIPQWMET
+468 LFTFYIPQWMET
-480 KDIGKDIL
+480 KEIGKDIDDL
-488 ESASSEYFHS
+488 ATTEYFI
-498 LKKGKHSPFY
+498 KKDKHSPFY

-541 GSFIYFKLHTS
+541 GSFVYFKLHTS

-566 GLTDVELKKLVNR
+566 GLTDTELKKLVNR
-579 HLFPQFFLPWSVA
+579 HLFPQFFLPWGVA
-592 MMHSAFAFF
+592 MMHSAFAFL
-601 MVQGILKDIANISI
+601 MVQRILKDIANISI

>member
-12 VRNSRI
+12 VRNSRV

-46 RGILGE
+46 SGILGE
-52 VSLVGMIGAEIVL
+52 VSMIGMIGAEIVL

-84 SHEFA
+84 SREFG
-89 ILLHLGMEKRQ
+89 ILLHLGMDKRQ

-109 MIIGS
+109 MIIGAA
-114 GSIIVGIIFGFS
+114 SIIVGIIFGFS

-142 DLPLYVSWQPFL
+142 ELPLYVSWEPFV
-154 LTIGVFTSAFVVISF
+154 LTIGVFTSAFVVITF
-169 ISVYFTRE
+169 TSVYLRRE
-177 RKLRD
+177 RKLLD
-182 LLKGDDYINSNKGYS
+182 LMKGSNYLHSVISYS
-197 KIRAIYGIILILTT
+197 KIRAIYGIALIIST
-211 YALAIIVSHTTTIEL
+211 YVLVLLVSYTSMIGL
-226 TLLIPLSATFGTYY
+226 TLLIPFSATFGTYY

-246 PFILQI
+246 PFFLDL
-252 ARGKRKFHWR
+252 ARGKRKYHWQ

-268 LAEQTRIMMD
+268 LAEQTNIMQE
-278 NVKMF
+278 NVKVF

-288 VSTLAFLSVGV
+288 VSTMAFLSVGV
-299 LATMSSYTTQYDR
+299 LATMSSYTTQYER
-312 LNPLGFIYKG
+312 LNPLGLIYKG
-322 DNDNPYEAEH
+322 DIDNPYESEH
-332 INSLRLQL
+332 INLLMEQL
-340 EDKGLSYHLS
+340 EEKGLSYHLT
-350 RFVVV
+350 RFVVI
-355 KQTSSFTQNEVEVFR
+355 KQTSSFTHNEVEVFR
-370 ESDMNVLLSSFNYP
+370 ESDMNTLLSSFGYP
-384 LIDLASGEAVFIPYS
+384 MLKLSAGEAVFIPYS
-399 EESLKKLKNTEVRT
+399 EESLKKLKNTVVHT
-413 ILEENDIP
+413 VLEENEIP
-421 ITIDSVYPK
+421 LTIDSVYPE

-445 SDEDFVKLVNP
+445 SDEDFAKLKKP
-456 ITSKGVVQPSYH
+456 IADADIVQPSYK

-480 KDIGKDIL
+480 KEIGKEIDHL
-488 ESASSEYFHS
+488 AVDEYFI
-498 LKKGKHSPFY
+498 KKENRSPFY

-552 LEREKR
+552 LEHEKR

-566 GLTDVELKKLVNR
+566 GLTDIELKKLVNR
-579 HLFPQFFLPWSVA
+579 HLFPQFFLPWGVA

-601 MVQGILKDIANISI
+601 MVQSILKDIANISI

-624 FFVLIQVIYFY
+624 FFVIIQVVYFY

-640 YISHIRS
+640 YISHIRT

>member
-1 MTFRQFAYRNV
+1 
-12 VRNSRI
+12 
-18 YGAFF
+18 

-52 VSLVGMIGAEIVL
+52 VSLIGMVGAEIVL

-89 ILLHLGMEKRQ
+89 MLLHLGMEKRQ

-109 MIIGS
+109 MIIGA
-114 GSIIVGIIFGFS
+114 GSIIVGIVFGFS

-133 IVREILHLE
+133 IVREILHLDE
-142 DLPLYVSWQPFL
+142 LPLYVSWQPFL

-182 LLKGDDYINSNKGYS
+182 LIKGSDYLNSLTTYS
-197 KIRAIYGIILILTT
+197 KIRAIYGITLILGT
-211 YALAIIVSHTTTIEL
+211 YILAFVVGHTSLIGL
-226 TLLIPLSATFGTYY
+226 TLLIPFSATFGTYY

-246 PFILQI
+246 PCFLDL
-252 ARGKRKFHWR
+252 ARGKRKFHWQ

-268 LAEQTRIMMD
+268 LAEQTHIMMD

-312 LNPLGFIYKG
+312 LNPLGLVYKG
-322 DNDNPYEAEH
+322 DIDNPFEREH

-340 EDKGLSYHLS
+340 EEKGLSYQLS
-350 RFVVV
+350 RFVVI

-370 ESDMNVLLSSFNYP
+370 ESDMNVLLSSYSYP
-384 LIDLASGEAVFIPYS
+384 LLNLGSGEAVFIPYS
-399 EESLKKLKNTEVRT
+399 EDSLKKLKNRVVHTV
-413 ILEENDIP
+413 LEENSIP

-445 SDEDFVKLVNP
+445 SDEDFAKLIFP
-456 ITSKGVVQPSYH
+456 ISEKNIIQPSYH
-468 LFTFDIPQWMET
+468 LFTSVIPQWMET
-480 KDIGKDIL
+480 KEVGKDIDYL
-488 ESASSEYFHS
+488 ESNLYF
-498 LKKGKHSPFY
+498 LKKDKFSPFY

-558 KFDVLKRM
+558 KFDVLMRM
-566 GLTDVELKKLVNR
+566 GLTDIELKKLVNR
-579 HLFPQFFLPWSVA
+579 HLFPQFFLPWGVA
-592 MMHSAFAFF
+592 MMHSAFAFL

-624 FFVLIQVIYFY
+624 FFVLIQVVYFY

>member
-1 MTFRQFAYRNV
+1 
-12 VRNSRI
+12 
-18 YGAFF
+18 

-52 VSLVGMIGAEIVL
+52 VSLIGMVGAEIVL

-89 ILLHLGMEKRQ
+89 MLLHLGMEKRQ

-109 MIIGS
+109 MIIGA
-114 GSIIVGIIFGFS
+114 GSIIVGIVFGFS

-133 IVREILHLE
+133 IVREILHLDE
-142 DLPLYVSWQPFL
+142 LPLYVSWQPFL

-182 LLKGDDYINSNKGYS
+182 LIKGSDYLNSLTTYS
-197 KIRAIYGIILILTT
+197 KIRAIYGITLILGT
-211 YALAIIVSHTTTIEL
+211 YILAFVVGHTSLIGL
-226 TLLIPLSATFGTYY
+226 TLLIPFSATFGTYY

-246 PFILQI
+246 PCFLDL
-252 ARGKRKFHWR
+252 ARGKRKFHWQ

-268 LAEQTRIMMD
+268 LAEQTHIMMD

-312 LNPLGFIYKG
+312 LNPLGLVYKG
-322 DNDNPYEAEH
+322 DIDNPFEREH

-340 EDKGLSYHLS
+340 EEKGLSYQLS

-370 ESDMNVLLSSFNYP
+370 ESDMNVLLSSYSYP
-384 LIDLASGEAVFIPYS
+384 LLNLGSGEAVFIPYS
-399 EESLKKLKNTEVRT
+399 EDSLKKLKNRVVHTV
-413 ILEENDIP
+413 LEENSIP

-445 SDEDFVKLVNP
+445 SDEDFAKLIFP
-456 ITSKGVVQPSYH
+456 ISEKNIIQPSYH
-468 LFTFDIPQWMET
+468 LFTFVIPQWMET
-480 KDIGKDIL
+480 KEVGKDIDYL
-488 ESASSEYFHS
+488 ESNLYF
-498 LKKGKHSPFY
+498 LKKDKFSPFY

-558 KFDVLKRM
+558 KFDVLMRM
-566 GLTDVELKKLVNR
+566 GLTDIELKKLVNR
-579 HLFPQFFLPWSVA
+579 HLFPQFFLPWGVA
-592 MMHSAFAFF
+592 MMHSAFAFL

-624 FFVLIQVIYFY
+624 FFVLIQVVYFY

>member
-1 MTFRQFAYRNV
+1 
-12 VRNSRI
+12 
-18 YGAFF
+18 

-52 VSLVGMIGAEIVL
+52 VSLIGMVGAEIVL

-84 SHEFA
+84 SQEFA

-100 MNKLVFLET
+100 MNRLVFLET

-114 GSIIVGIIFGFS
+114 GSIIVGIVFGFS

-133 IVREILHLE
+133 IVREILHLD
-142 DLPLYVSWQPFL
+142 DLPLYVSWEPFL

-182 LLKGDDYINSNKGYS
+182 LLKGSDYLNSLATYS
-197 KIRAIYGIILILTT
+197 KIRAVYGVALILTT
-211 YALAIIVSHTTTIEL
+211 YILAFVVGHTSLIGL
-226 TLLIPLSATFGTYY
+226 TLLIPFSATFGTYY

-246 PFILQI
+246 PCFLDL
-252 ARGKRKFHWR
+252 ARGKRKYHWQ

-268 LAEQTRIMMD
+268 LAEQTHIMMD

-312 LNPLGFIYKG
+312 LNPLGLVYKG
-322 DNDNPYEAEH
+322 DVDNPYEREH

-340 EDKGLSYHLS
+340 EEKGLSYQLS
-350 RFVVV
+350 RFIVV
-355 KQTSSFTQNEVEVFR
+355 KQTSSFTRNEVEVFR
-370 ESDMNVLLSSFNYP
+370 ESDMNVLLSSYSYP
-384 LIDLASGEAVFIPYS
+384 LLNLGSGEAVFIPYS
-399 EESLKKLKNTEVRT
+399 EDSLKKLKNRIVHTV
-413 ILEENDIP
+413 LEENNIP

-445 SDEDFVKLVNP
+445 SDEDFAKLVRP
-456 ITSKGVVQPSYH
+456 IADQDIIQPSYH
-468 LFTFDIPQWMET
+468 LFTFVIPQWMET
-480 KDIGKDIL
+480 KEIGKNIDYL
-488 ESASSEYFHS
+488 ESNLNFI
-498 LKKGKHSPFY
+498 KKDKFSPFY

-566 GLTDVELKKLVNR
+566 GLTDAELKKLVNR
-579 HLFPQFFLPWSVA
+579 HLFPQFFLPWGVA
-592 MMHSAFAFF
+592 MMHSAFAFL
-601 MVQGILKDIANISI
+601 MVQGILRDIANISI

-624 FFVLIQVIYFY
+624 FFVLIQVVYFY

>member
-46 RGILGE
+46 QGILGE
-52 VSLVGMIGAEIVL
+52 ASLIGMIGAEIIL

-114 GSIIVGIIFGFS
+114 GSILVGIIFGFS

-133 IVREILHLE
+133 IVREILHL
-142 DLPLYVSWQPFL
+142 DSLPLYVSWQPFL

-182 LLKGDDYINSNKGYS
+182 LLKGDAYLNSTATFS
-197 KIRAIYGIILILTT
+197 KTRAVFGIALILSA
-211 YALAIIVSHTTTIEL
+211 YLLAFIVPKISSIGL
-226 TLLIPLSATFGTYY
+226 IVLIPFLATFGTYY
-240 FFSDSV
+240 FFSDSL
-246 PFILQI
+246 PCFLDK
-252 ARGKRKFHWR
+252 ARGKRKFHWQ

-268 LAEQTRIMMD
+268 LAEQTHIMMD

-299 LATMSSYTTQYDR
+299 LATMSSYTIQYDR
-312 LNPLGFIYKG
+312 LNPLGLVYKG
-322 DNDNPYEAEH
+322 DADNPYERNH
-332 INSLRLQL
+332 IASLRIQL
-340 EDKGLSYHLS
+340 EEKGLSYHLS
-350 RFVVV
+350 RFFVI
-355 KQTSSFTQNEVEVFR
+355 KQTSSYTHNEVEVFR
-370 ESDMNVLLSSFNYP
+370 ESDMNVLLSSFSYP
-384 LIDLASGEAVFIPYS
+384 LLELDSGEAVFIPYS
-399 EESLKKLKNTEVRT
+399 EDAIKKLKNKVVHTV
-413 ILEENDIP
+413 LEENGIP
-421 ITIDSVYPK
+421 LTIDSVYPK

-445 SDEDFVKLVNP
+445 SDEDFRKLINP
-456 ITSKGVVQPSYH
+456 IADKNIEQPTYH
-468 LFTFDIPQWMET
+468 LFTFYIPQWIET
-480 KDIGKDIL
+480 KDIGQDI
-488 ESASSEYFHS
+488 EASQYFYM
-498 LKKGKHSPFY
+498 KNRFSPFY

-541 GSFIYFKLHTS
+541 GSFVYFKLHTS

-566 GLTDVELKKLVNR
+566 GLTDTELKKLVNR
-579 HLFPQFFLPWSVA
+579 HLFPQFFLPWGVA
-592 MMHSAFAFF
+592 MMHSAFAFL

-615 VKEVFFAFG
+615 VKEVVFAFG
-624 FFVLIQVIYFY
+624 FFVLIQVVYFY

>member
-1 MTFRQFAYRNV
+1 
-12 VRNSRI
+12 
-18 YGAFF
+18 

-52 VSLVGMIGAEIVL
+52 VSLIGMVGAEIVL

-109 MIIGS
+109 MIIGA

-133 IVREILHLE
+133 IVREILHLDE
-142 DLPLYVSWQPFL
+142 LPLYVSWQPFL

-182 LLKGDDYINSNKGYS
+182 LIKGSDYLNSLTTYS
-197 KIRAIYGIILILTT
+197 KIRAVYGIALILGT
-211 YALAIIVSHTTTIEL
+211 YILAFVVGHTSLIGL
-226 TLLIPLSATFGTYY
+226 TLLIPFSATFGTYY

-246 PFILQI
+246 PCFLDL
-252 ARGKRKFHWR
+252 ARGKRKFHWQ

-268 LAEQTRIMMD
+268 LAEQTHIMMD

-312 LNPLGFIYKG
+312 LNPLGLVYKG
-322 DNDNPYEAEH
+322 DIDNPYEREH

-340 EDKGLSYHLS
+340 EEKGLSYQLS
-350 RFVVV
+350 RFVVI

-370 ESDMNVLLSSFNYP
+370 ESDMNVLLSSYSYP
-384 LIDLASGEAVFIPYS
+384 LLDLGSGEAVFIPYS
-399 EESLKKLKNTEVRT
+399 EDSLKKLKNRVVHTV
-413 ILEENDIP
+413 LEENSIP

-445 SDEDFVKLVNP
+445 SDEDFAKLIHP
-456 ITSKGVVQPSYH
+456 ISEKNLIQPSYH
-468 LFTFDIPQWMET
+468 LFTFVIPQWMET
-480 KDIGKDIL
+480 KEVGKDIDYL
-488 ESASSEYFHS
+488 ESNLYF
-498 LKKGKHSPFY
+498 LKKDKFSPFY

-566 GLTDVELKKLVNR
+566 GLTDIELKKLVNR
-579 HLFPQFFLPWSVA
+579 HLFPQFFLPWGVA
-592 MMHSAFAFF
+592 MMHSAFAFL

-624 FFVLIQVIYFY
+624 FFVLIQVVYFY

>member
-52 VSLVGMIGAEIVL
+52 VSLIGMVGAEIVL

-84 SHEFA
+84 SQEFA

-100 MNKLVFLET
+100 MNRLVFLET

-114 GSIIVGIIFGFS
+114 GSIIVGIVFGFS

-133 IVREILHLE
+133 IVREILHLD
-142 DLPLYVSWQPFL
+142 DLPLYVSWEPFL

-182 LLKGDDYINSNKGYS
+182 LLKGSDYLNSLATYS
-197 KIRAIYGIILILTT
+197 KIRAVYGVALILTT
-211 YALAIIVSHTTTIEL
+211 YILAFVVGHTSLIGL
-226 TLLIPLSATFGTYY
+226 TLLIPFSATFGTYY

-246 PFILQI
+246 PCFLDL
-252 ARGKRKFHWR
+252 ARGKRKYHWQ

-268 LAEQTRIMMD
+268 LAEQTHIMMD

-312 LNPLGFIYKG
+312 LNPLGLVYKG
-322 DNDNPYEAEH
+322 DVDNPYEREH

-340 EDKGLSYHLS
+340 EEKGLSYQLS
-350 RFVVV
+350 RFIVV
-355 KQTSSFTQNEVEVFR
+355 KQTSSFTRNEVEVFR
-370 ESDMNVLLSSFNYP
+370 ESDMNVLLSSYSYP
-384 LIDLASGEAVFIPYS
+384 LLNLGSGEAVFIPYS
-399 EESLKKLKNTEVRT
+399 EDSLKKLKNRIVHTV
-413 ILEENDIP
+413 LEENNIP

-445 SDEDFVKLVNP
+445 SDEDFAKLVRP
-456 ITSKGVVQPSYH
+456 IADQDIIQPSYH
-468 LFTFDIPQWMET
+468 LFTFVIPQWMET
-480 KDIGKDIL
+480 KEIGKNIDYL
-488 ESASSEYFHS
+488 ESNLYFI
-498 LKKGKHSPFY
+498 KKDKFSPFY

-566 GLTDVELKKLVNR
+566 GLTDAELKKLVNR
-579 HLFPQFFLPWSVA
+579 HLFPQFFLPWGVA
-592 MMHSAFAFF
+592 MMHSAFAFL
-601 MVQGILKDIANISI
+601 MVQGILRDIANISI

-624 FFVLIQVIYFY
+624 FFVLIQVVYFY

>member
-52 VSLVGMIGAEIVL
+52 VSLIGMVGAEIVL

-89 ILLHLGMEKRQ
+89 MLLHLGMEKRQ

-109 MIIGS
+109 MIIGA
-114 GSIIVGIIFGFS
+114 GSIIVGIVFGFS

-133 IVREILHLE
+133 IVREILHLDE
-142 DLPLYVSWQPFL
+142 LPLYVSWQPFL

-182 LLKGDDYINSNKGYS
+182 LIKGSDYLNSLTTYS
-197 KIRAIYGIILILTT
+197 KIRAIYGITLILGT
-211 YALAIIVSHTTTIEL
+211 YILAFVVGHTSLIGL
-226 TLLIPLSATFGTYY
+226 TLLIPFSATFGTYY

-246 PFILQI
+246 PCFLDL
-252 ARGKRKFHWR
+252 ARGKRKFHWQ

-268 LAEQTRIMMD
+268 LAEQTHIMMD

-312 LNPLGFIYKG
+312 LNPLGLVYKG
-322 DNDNPYEAEH
+322 DIDNPFEREH

-340 EDKGLSYHLS
+340 EEKGLSYQLS

-370 ESDMNVLLSSFNYP
+370 ESDMNVLLSSYSYP
-384 LIDLASGEAVFIPYS
+384 LLNLGPGEAVFIPYS
-399 EESLKKLKNTEVRT
+399 EDSLKKLKNRVVHTV
-413 ILEENDIP
+413 LEENSIP

-445 SDEDFVKLVNP
+445 SDEDFAKLILP
-456 ITSKGVVQPSYH
+456 ISEKNIIQPSYH
-468 LFTFDIPQWMET
+468 LFTFVIPQWMET
-480 KDIGKDIL
+480 KEVGKDIDYL
-488 ESASSEYFHS
+488 ESNLYF
-498 LKKGKHSPFY
+498 LKKDKFSPFY

-558 KFDVLKRM
+558 KFDVLMRM
-566 GLTDVELKKLVNR
+566 GLTEIELKKLVNR
-579 HLFPQFFLPWSVA
+579 HLFPQFFLPWGVA
-592 MMHSAFAFF
+592 MMHSAFAFL

-624 FFVLIQVIYFY
+624 FFVLIQVVYFY